1 MFFVNNSLV
10 INSIEMKR
18 VILLYRQ
25 TLKKA
30 LAPGGI
36 PASAQISAKSKA
48 DNLVNVAGFNTTV
61 FPAARA
67 GATFLW
73 SVL

>member
-1 MFFVNNSLV
+1 L
-10 INSIEMKR
+10 KR
-18 VILLYRQ
+18 SESFYYTGKLEKR
-25 TLKKA
+25 
-30 LAPGGI
+30 LAPGGS

-67 GATFLW
+67 GATFLL
-73 SVL
+73 SLL